1 MRSGSAGKYSLKTLQ
16 TTTLKCDDGEYM
28 GITKPLLLKSGT
40 YYFSMESTNAD
51 KGGDAYYSVYVNSFN
66 GASREYDALTMP
78 EADDPSIADS
88 LSLGKYDADA
98 LADASAA
105 SLAELDGKSA
115 WQNLALA

>member
-1 MRSGSAGKYSLKTLQ
+1 MGPDGSPTGGDTYQATTKTLKL
-16 TTTLKCDDGEYM
+16 TA
-28 GITKPLLLKSGT
+28 GT

-78 EADDPSIADS
+78 ETDSRSIADS
-88 LSLGKYDADA
+88 LSFGRYDADA

-105 SLAELDGKSA
+105 SLAELDGKA
-115 WQNLALA
+115 VWQNLALA